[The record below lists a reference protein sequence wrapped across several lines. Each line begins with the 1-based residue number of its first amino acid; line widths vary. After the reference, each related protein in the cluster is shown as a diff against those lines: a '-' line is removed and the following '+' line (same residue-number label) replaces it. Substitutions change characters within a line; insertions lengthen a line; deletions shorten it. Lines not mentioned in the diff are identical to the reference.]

1 MTTGRET
8 DEGAKRAGRG
18 GLFVLGAKVFFIL
31 AGLVQQALLPKALGL
46 AGYGAL
52 SRVLAA
58 SNILN
63 NVVVSSSTQ
72 GVSRA
77 IAGAAG
83 RERAAFAVAR
93 RVHVPLAIAFAV
105 LLLGMAPVVAWYEKA
120 PHIRTPLFAMAGVL
134 AIYGVYAPLVGALN
148 GSRRFDRQAALDVTA
163 AALRTLGLVGLG
175 WLVARSG
182 GSGVLGS
189 VLGAVGAAAVVF
201 LVALRWV
208 GADGRGLPAGAP
220 GDADGV
226 GSPRA
231 YFLGILP
238 VILAQACTNALMQ
251 ADILVLGRYL
261 SASATG
267 DDPVKAA
274 DEWVA
279 VYRAC
284 QLFAFLPYQLLFS
297 VTQVL
302 FPTIA
307 KVRAEGTREDLAR
320 VVERGGRLGAIVCG
334 LLVSVVVAL
343 PGSLLR
349 FAYDATVAER
359 GKDALH
365 VLALAQAAFA
375 ILGLGTTVL
384 VGISKEVSALVITVV
399 ALGLVLL
406 LSTTGV
412 PRAEFGGAQLM
423 VCAACTAA
431 ALALALAVTVVVVR
445 RATGAFVPWLTA
457 ARVSVAVGGAWA
469 LGSLTP
475 ITGRVTTMA
484 LAAAVGAAYVVALV
498 VTRELK
504 GEDLAMVRAIL
515 GRKK

>member
-8 DEGAKRAGRG
+8 EEGAKRAGRG

-63 NVVVSSSTQ
+63 NVVVASSTQ

-77 IAGAAG
+77 VAGAAG
-83 RERAAFAVAR
+83 HERAAFAVAR
-93 RVHVPLAIAFAV
+93 RVHVPLALGFAV

-134 AIYGVYAPLVGALN
+134 AVYGVYAPLVGALN

-163 AALRTLGLVGLG
+163 AALRTVGLVGLG

-208 GADGRGLPAGAP
+208 GVDGRGLPAEAP
-220 GDADGV
+220 GAASLG
-226 GSPRA
+226 GPRA

-267 DDPVKAA
+267 DDPTKAA

-302 FPTIA
+302 FPMIA
-307 KVRAEGTREDLAR
+307 KVRAEGTREELAR

-349 FAYDATVAER
+349 FAYDPTVAER
-359 GKDALH
+359 GRGALH

-375 ILGLGTTVL
+375 ILGLGTTIL
-384 VGISKEVSALVITVV
+384 VGIGKEVSALVITLV

-412 PRAEFGGAQLM
+412 PRAEFGQAQLL

-431 ALALALAVTVVVVR
+431 ALALALVVTVVVVR
-445 RATGAFVPWLTA
+445 RSTGAFVPWLTA
-457 ARVSVAVGGAWA
+457 ARVALAVGGAWA
-469 LGSLTP
+469 LGSATP
-475 ITGRVTTMA
+475 TTGRGTTIV
-484 LAAAVGAAYVVALV
+484 LSAAVAGAYVLALI

-504 GEDLAMVRAIL
+504 GEDLAMARAIL
-515 GRKK
+515 GRKKA